1 MVSAALSWIPVFGV
15 LSVVKVLVSMVMV
28 VAVVAGVTTARAND
42 GADGFAACLDQLA
55 SVARADGIPGTLVD
69 NVLAKLEFQPR
80 VIELDRTQP
89 EFQQT
94 FAAYLR
100 SRVSTVRV
108 ERGRVL
114 LARHRELLDGLTREY
129 GVPGHYLVALWG
141 MESDFGRFTGRT
153 PILDSL
159 ATLACDERRSA
170 FFRDEL
176 MTALRLMKRESL
188 EPSAMLGSW
197 AGAMGQTQFM
207 PSAYYAHAVDGD
219 GDGRIDLW
227 RSPADALASGANLLA
242 SLGWNRGQ
250 RWGREVNLPADFPF
264 EKSGTEQPRALT
276 DWAELG
282 VRRADGAALPVAD
295 MSARLL
301 LPMGHA
307 GPAFLVYVNFD
318 VLLGW
323 NRSNSF
329 AIAVGHLADRIAG
342 AGAIHADLPDDGA
355 MAIAETAMLQRRL
368 AELGYSPG
376 EADGIL
382 GPATRGAL
390 QEFQLERGLI
400 ADGYPD
406 DRTRAALAE

>member
-1 MVSAALSWIPVFGV
+1 MAGMVI
-15 LSVVKVLVSMVMV
+15 
-28 VAVVAGVTTARAND
+28 VAGVAPARADD
-42 GADGFAACLDQLA
+42 GAQGFAACLDQLA
-55 SVARADGIPGTLVD
+55 TVARGEGLPGELID
-69 NVLAKLEFQPR
+69 DVLAGLEFQPR
-80 VIELDRTQP
+80 VVELDRAQP

-100 SRVSTVRV
+100 SRVTPIRI
-108 ERGRVL
+108 EQGRVL
-114 LARHRELLDGLTREY
+114 LVRHRELLDDLTREY

-141 MESDFGRFTGRT
+141 MESDFGRVTGRM

-159 ATLACDERRSA
+159 ATLACDARRSG

-176 MTALRLMKRESL
+176 MTALRLMERESL
-188 EPSAMLGSW
+188 QPSAMLGSW

-250 RWGREVNLPADFPF
+250 RWGREVSLPTDFAF
-264 EKSGTEQPRALT
+264 EKSGVEQPRALA
-276 DWAELG
+276 DWAKLG
-282 VRRADGAALPVAD
+282 VRRADGAALPIAD

-301 LPMGHA
+301 LPLGHA
-307 GPAFLVYVNFD
+307 GPAFLVYENFD

-323 NRSNSF
+323 NRSSSF
-329 AIAVGHLADRIAG
+329 AIAAGHLADRISG
-342 AGAIHADLPDDGA
+342 AGAFHADMPDDGA

-382 GPATRGAL
+382 GPATRSAL
-390 QEFQLERGLI
+390 REFQLDRGLI

-406 DRTRAALAE
+406 ERTRSALTEPSDTSAGRSGM